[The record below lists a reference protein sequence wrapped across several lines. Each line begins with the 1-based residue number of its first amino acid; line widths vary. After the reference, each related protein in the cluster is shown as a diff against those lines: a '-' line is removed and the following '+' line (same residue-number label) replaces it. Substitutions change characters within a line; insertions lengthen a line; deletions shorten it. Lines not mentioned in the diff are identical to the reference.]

1 MRPIWAEISRS
12 ALRHNLKAVQQHI
25 GPNVTVCAVVKA
37 DAYGHGSVGCARV
50 LEGEGVQWFGVTGTE
65 EGVRLRDGG
74 IHGRVLLLSGFW
86 QGEAE
91 EVVHQRLTPAAYD
104 LWQISALEEAAAKAA
119 LPEPFRFHLKLDTG
133 MSRLGISMSDLP
145 KAVEQIRQSPHLKL
159 EGVFSHLA
167 SAEVLDSAA
176 MAEQEANFDHARE
189 TIHRFRAGARLR
201 PSGEYFRHDR
211 PPRGALQH
219 GASRTCAVWLH
230 APIHAQS
237 CAGYCVPLRGLEA
250 SALVEDT
257 HCVACATYL
266 PGDRL
271 VTVEPTSP
279 TRPTRIGV
287 LPVGYADGLNRA
299 LSGKGRFHTRGCQ
312 VPILGRVSMDLTVV
326 DVTDIPNAALGDEVC
341 LIGGFNG
348 CSVTAWDHA
357 KLAHTIPYEIL
368 CNISKR
374 VLRQMVD

>member
-50 LEGEGVQWFGVTGTE
+50 LEGEGVKWFGVTGTE

-74 IHGRVLLLSGFW
+74 IHGCVLLLSGFW

-91 EVVHQRLTPAAYD
+91 EVVHQRLTPATYD
-104 LWQISALEEAAAKAA
+104 LWQITALEEAAAKAA

-145 KAVEQIRQSPHLKL
+145 RAVEQIRQSPHLKL

-189 TIHRFRAGARLR
+189 TILASGLEPDYVHLANTSGTIGRPEARFNMVRPGLALYGYTLPLCAIMRRLR
-201 PSGEYFRHDR
+201 C
-211 PPRGALQH
+211 
-219 GASRTCAVWLH
+219 SRT
-230 APIHAQS
+230 S
-237 CAGYCVPLRGLEA
+237 
-250 SALVEDT
+250 T
-257 HCVACATYL
+257 
-266 PGDRL
+266 
-271 VTVEPTSP
+271 
-279 TRPTRIGV
+279 
-287 LPVGYADGLNRA
+287 
-299 LSGKGRFHTRGCQ
+299 
-312 VPILGRVSMDLTVV
+312 
-326 DVTDIPNAALGDEVC
+326 
-341 LIGGFNG
+341 
-348 CSVTAWDHA
+348 
-357 KLAHTIPYEIL
+357 
-368 CNISKR
+368 
-374 VLRQMVD
+374 